1 MAALRCIIATIF
13 ALVFAIAPLPAVA
26 ANHIAVQLVAEA
38 TQIKPGGT
46 ITLAIVMKP
55 EAGWHGYWKNPGDA
69 GVETQAAWTLPEG
82 VTAGPLQYPV
92 PSTLLVGGLMN
103 YVYEGEHAL
112 LVDFKLPA
120 TLPDNRAM
128 PISVKLDWLACT
140 KEICVPE
147 TGTFDALLGS
157 GDINA
162 DFARWRAALPRPIA
176 EQAHFA
182 IEGAK
187 VRIGVPLPASASIDG
202 AYFFPSVHGII
213 DYAAP
218 QAAGRDGDRL
228 VVETKLADG
237 IANPSKIE
245 GVLRFGAGQGLSLTA
260 TPGTVPAVTAA
271 SESLETIA
279 WAIGLAVL
287 GGLLLNIMPCVFPIL
302 SLKALSLARS
312 GTDWRSA
319 QREAFAY
326 TGGAILTCALLGGA
340 LLGLR
345 ASGAAA
351 GWAFQLQNPWVIAV
365 LLVLVSVIA
374 FNLAGLF
381 ELPGVNAG
389 DTLTRKEGAA
399 GAFWTGALAAFVAT
413 PCTGPFMG
421 AALGAALVLPPVA
434 AMGVFVGLGFGLAL
448 PFLLIGLIPPL
459 RWVLPKPGP
468 WMNTFRHIM
477 AIPMFLTAL
486 ALAWVLGRLGGVDA
500 MAWGLI
506 VTMLVAMTLWWTG
519 RRQAA
524 GKSAVWMPLVG
535 TAAVLLVGLAVFA
548 RPAAPGIVSEPF
560 SEARLATLTAEGR
573 PVFVYFTADWCVT
586 CKVNET
592 TAIERREVVDAFAKT
607 NTAVLVGDW
616 TRGDAT
622 ITKFLA
628 AHGRS
633 GVPLY
638 LYYAP
643 GTPDPKVLPQVLT
656 VGTLTSLGG

>member
-1 MAALRCIIATIF
+1 MAVVRCIIATL
-13 ALVFAIAPLPAVA
+13 LVAILSFSSPARA
-26 ANHIAVQLVAEA
+26 ANHIAVELVPEA
-38 TQIKPGGT
+38 VPLKPGGT
-46 ITLAIVMKP
+46 VTLAIVMRP

-69 GVETQAAWTLPEG
+69 GVETQAAWTLPAG
-82 VTAGPLQYPV
+82 VIAGPLQYPV
-92 PSTLLVGGLMN
+92 PQTLLVGGLMN

-120 TLPDNRAM
+120 SFTVGTPLPVK
-128 PISVKLDWLACT
+128 VKLDWLACT

-147 TGTFDALLGS
+147 SGTFDVQLGA
-157 GDINA
+157 GDMNA
-162 DFARWRAALPRPIA
+162 NFARWRAAMPRPVS
-176 EQAHFA
+176 EPVHFA
-182 IEGAK
+182 VEGTK

-202 AYFFPSVHGII
+202 AYFFPLVHGVL

-218 QAAGRDGDRL
+218 QTVGRDGDRL
-228 VVETKLADG
+228 VIETKLAGGAGAPTKLDG
-237 IANPSKIE
+237 
-245 GVLRFGAGQGLSLTA
+245 VVRFGAGQGLTVSA
-260 TPGTVPAVTAA
+260 TPGTVPPAATAT
-271 SESLETIA
+271 ESLETIA
-279 WAIGLAVL
+279 WAIGAAIL

-302 SLKALSLARS
+302 SLKAISLARS
-312 GTDWRSA
+312 GADWRSA
-319 QREAFAY
+319 QREGFAY
-326 TGGAILTCALLGGA
+326 TAGAILTCALLGGA

-345 ASGAAA
+345 ASGSAA
-351 GWAFQLQNPWVIAV
+351 GWAFQLQNPWVIAI
-365 LLVLVSVIA
+365 LLVLVSAIA

-389 DTLTRKEGAA
+389 EALTRQEGAA
-399 GAFWTGALAAFVAT
+399 GALWTGALAAFVAT

-459 RWVLPKPGP
+459 RWLLPKPGP

-477 AIPMFLTAL
+477 AIPMFLTAI
-486 ALAWVLGRLGGVDA
+486 ALAWVLGKLGGVDA

-506 VTMLVAMTLWWTG
+506 VTMLIVLALWWTG
-519 RRQAA
+519 RLQR
-524 GKSAVWMPLVG
+524 GGSSGVWMPIVG
-535 TAAVLLVGLAVFA
+535 AAAVLMAGVAIIS
-548 RPAAPGIVSEPF
+548 RPAEPGIVSEPF
-560 SEARLATLTAEGR
+560 SEARLATLTASGR

-586 CKVNET
+586 CKVNEGA
-592 TAIERREVVDAFAKT
+592 AIERREVIDAFKKN

>member
-1 MAALRCIIATIF
+1 MAALRCMIATMLAF
-13 ALVFAIAPLPAVA
+13 LIAVVPLPAAA
-26 ANHIAVQLVAEA
+26 ANHIAVELVPEA
-38 TQIKPGGT
+38 VPLKAGGT
-46 ITLAIVMKP
+46 VTLAIVMRP

-69 GVETQAAWTLPEG
+69 GVETQAAWTLPDG

-92 PSTLLVGGLMN
+92 PQTLLVGGLMN

-120 TLPDNRAM
+120 SYSVGTPLPV
-128 PISVKLDWLACT
+128 SVKLDWLACT

-147 TGTFDALLGS
+147 SGTFDVQLGA
-157 GDINA
+157 GDVNA
-162 DFARWRAALPRPIA
+162 NFARWRAAMPRPIA
-176 EQAHFA
+176 DPAHFA
-182 IEGAK
+182 IEGNK
-187 VRIGVPLPASASIDG
+187 VRIGVPLPSTASIDG
-202 AYFFPSVHGII
+202 AYFFPLVHGVL

-218 QAAGRDGDRL
+218 QTVGRDGDRL

-237 IANPSKIE
+237 AKPAKLD
-245 GVLRFGAGQGLSLTA
+245 GVLRFGAGQGLMVSA
-260 TPGTVPAVTAA
+260 TPGTVPPVATA
-271 SESLETIA
+271 SESIETIA
-279 WAIGLAVL
+279 WAIGAAVL

-312 GTDWRSA
+312 GTNWRSA
-319 QREAFAY
+319 QKEAFAY
-326 TGGAILTCALLGGA
+326 TAGAVLTCALLGGA

-345 ASGAAA
+345 ASGAAV

-365 LLVLVSVIA
+365 LLVLVSAIA
-374 FNLAGLF
+374 LNLAGLF
-381 ELPGVNAG
+381 ELPGVSAG
-389 DTLTRKEGAA
+389 EALTRQEGTA

-434 AMGVFVGLGFGLAL
+434 AMGVFIGLGFGLAL

-477 AIPMFLTAL
+477 AVPMFLTAL
-486 ALAWVLGRLGGVDA
+486 ALVWVLGKLGGVDA
-500 MAWGLI
+500 MAWGLLA
-506 VTMLVAMTLWWTG
+506 TMIAALALWWTG
-519 RRQAA
+519 ARQGA
-524 GKSAVWMPLVG
+524 GKTGVWMPLVG
-535 TAAVLLVGLAVFA
+535 AAAIVLAGVAVVS
-548 RPAAPGIVSEPF
+548 RPAEPGLPSEPF
-560 SEARLATLTAEGR
+560 SEARLASLTASGR

-586 CKVNET
+586 CKVNEK

-616 TRGDAT
+616 TRGDAE
-622 ITKFLA
+622 ISKFLA

-638 LYYAP
+638 LYYEP

-656 VGTLTSLGG
+656 VGTLTALGG